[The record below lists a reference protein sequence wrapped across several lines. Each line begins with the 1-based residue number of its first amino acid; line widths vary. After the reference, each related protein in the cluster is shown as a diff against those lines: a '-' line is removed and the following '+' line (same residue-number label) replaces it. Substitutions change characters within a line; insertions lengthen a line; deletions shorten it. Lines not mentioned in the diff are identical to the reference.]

1 MLALLLM
8 SISTLAFNVQP
19 VEGAADPVAPVAVL
33 AIEPLLSQAAVGETF
48 TVNLTVGNVIIDLY
62 SWQVQLVFDSAVLE
76 AAKAIQGPFLKATG
90 HATTWLCKINN
101 TEGTVSMGALFTP
114 PFPPSGTTGNGTL
127 AAVTFLVK
135 NERAC
140 LLHIEYRHTKLRTVI
155 YSVSVPI
162 DYTTVDGY
170 FYSIIL
176 PAHNVDTGLD
186 YRGIQYAIDAPET
199 LDGHTIL
206 VDAGTCYDNV
216 DAYKSLNIVGA
227 GSSLTK
233 IIPNNPDRNA
243 FRVASN
249 FVNISGFRVT
259 SDFPA
264 DVFLFE
270 NANHSS
276 ISDIDATGGDRGI
289 LFLHSSDNHIL
300 NVSVS
305 FSYKAIRLY
314 DADNNLIA
322 FSNITN
328 NVNGIML
335 YQSSNNSISGNN
347 ITNNFYGILLEH
359 SSNNILRGNS
369 IADNKNNFEVWGESL
384 LDFVNDI
391 DSSNT
396 VNGKPIYYLVNK
408 SDMAVPLDAGFVALA
423 NCTRIIVENLNLAD
437 NSESLQLVFTTNST
451 INKNNIANN
460 FYGISVWH
468 SSNNTISKNNIT
480 NNFYGIL
487 LEHSS
492 GNNIYHNN
500 FIDNICQVYPFPP
513 KNVWDNGYPSGGN
526 YWSDYIAKGGYDAN
540 GDGIGDIPYV
550 IDAYTQDRYPL
561 MNPWD
566 NIPPVANAGPD
577 QTVYEDTMVAFD
589 GSESSDNV
597 GIVSY
602 VWTFVDVT
610 PQTLTGVN
618 PTYTFT
624 TPGIYTVTLTV
635 SDAAG
640 NHATDTVTITVLS
653 LSPHELIQRL
663 IKTIETWNLP
673 KGTENS
679 FTSKLEDALHLLD
692 IGNEN
697 GTVHKLM
704 DFISQVEALR
714 ENKLTKEKA
723 EYLIADALRIID
735 LIKG

>member
-359 SSNNILRGNS
+359 SS
-369 IADNKNNFEVWGESL
+369 
-384 LDFVNDI
+384 
-391 DSSNT
+391 
-396 VNGKPIYYLVNK
+396 
-408 SDMAVPLDAGFVALA
+408 
-423 NCTRIIVENLNLAD
+423 
-437 NSESLQLVFTTNST
+437 
-451 INKNNIANN
+451 
-460 FYGISVWH
+460 
-468 SSNNTISKNNIT
+468 
-480 NNFYGIL
+480 
-487 LEHSS
+487 